1 MPTEVQTKRVRRSWT
16 DRLQLWPRAYQTK
29 ISDER
34 HEAFGRGP
42 SPEAS
47 RNAAMQRWMEA
58 QRFEDRGKATL
69 LIGRANRP
77 CTFGVPQNA
86 DPRPKPIRLR
96 RGLGIGTIIPL

>member
-1 MPTEVQTKRVRRSWT
+1 MSTEVKTKRVRRSWT

-34 HEAFGRGP
+34 YEAFGRGP

-58 QRFEDRGKATL
+58 QRFEDRE
-69 LIGRANRP
+69 
-77 CTFGVPQNA
+77 
-86 DPRPKPIRLR
+86 
-96 RGLGIGTIIPL
+96 